1 MDAKEEIKQRLSIEE
16 VVSDYLELRRAGRNF
31 KALSPFSHEKT
42 PSFMVSPEKQIWH
55 DFSSQKGGDIFSFIM
70 EVEAVDFRG
79 ALEIL
84 ARKANVDLSQFQ
96 NTQNGQRAKIKQRL
110 IAAHTAATQFY
121 HLSLS
126 RNPAALTYIKA
137 ERGFTVDTIR
147 TWQLGYSPEDGRT
160 LYAYLTKRGFTDG
173 ELSQAGLITKRRGQ
187 YGDMFRGRIMVPLS
201 DGQGQVVG
209 FTARLLKDDPQAPKY
224 FNTPQTLIYDKGR
237 QVFGLHHAKEAI
249 RKSDKA
255 VLVEG
260 NFDVISSHQAGIKNV
275 VAAAGTALTA
285 DHIRSLSRI
294 TPHILLA
301 FDADQAGLNATERS
315 ISLAQSV
322 NVDLRVVP
330 LPEGV
335 KDPDELI
342 GSDIE
347 RWQSCIQQAVDA
359 PTWILSRYES
369 MYDKTTAEGKRQLST
384 KALAVVGGLHDA
396 VEQEHHLKSLAK
408 YLDVS
413 VASLTAKM
421 KGRSSAKT
429 KQLKETHI
437 QPGASSTETAY
448 EDDFLALNLFFP
460 EVRDSLKDLESTVF
474 TLPQRSELF
483 DALKKLS
490 PHQRFEVEHA
500 NRLNLDEDSVKI
512 LLFTAEEKYA
522 SWTPADIMAETMAL
536 ARRIL
541 KHSQQ
546 YKKNKLTNAIREAE
560 VRGDHE
566 GAAQLLDQYQQ
577 LLKGD

>member
-1 MDAKEEIKQRLSIEE
+1 M
-16 VVSDYLELRRAGRNF
+16 
-31 KALSPFSHEKT
+31 
-42 PSFMVSPEKQIWH
+42 
-55 DFSSQKGGDIFSFIM
+55 
-70 EVEAVDFRG
+70 
-79 ALEIL
+79 
-84 ARKANVDLSQFQ
+84 
-96 NTQNGQRAKIKQRL
+96 
-110 IAAHTAATQFY
+110 
-121 HLSLS
+121 
-126 RNPAALTYIKA
+126 
-137 ERGFTVDTIR
+137 
-147 TWQLGYSPEDGRT
+147 
-160 LYAYLTKRGFTDG
+160 
-173 ELSQAGLITKRRGQ
+173 
-187 YGDMFRGRIMVPLS
+187 
-201 DGQGQVVG
+201 
-209 FTARLLKDDPQAPKY
+209 
-224 FNTPQTLIYDKGR
+224 
-237 QVFGLHHAKEAI
+237 
-249 RKSDKA
+249 
-255 VLVEG
+255 LVEG

-330 LPEGV
+330 LSEGV

-342 GSDIE
+342 RSDIE

-359 PTWILSRYES
+359 PAWILSRYES

-384 KALAVVGGLHDA
+384 KALAVIGGLHDA

-421 KGRSSAKT
+421 KGPSSAKT
-429 KQLKETHI
+429 KQLKKTNI
-437 QPGASSTETAY
+437 QPVASSTETAY

-483 DALKKLS
+483 DALKKLP

-560 VRGDHE
+560 ARGDHKV
-566 GAAQLLDQYQQ
+566 AAQLLDQYQQ